1 MQKAVLK
8 NLQSIGYRFAAVPRN
23 SDFTHTDY
31 KVDVGLRGDLGSGW
45 TYDAYMQLGIARI
58 DEHITGYG
66 SVNKIANAL
75 NVINVNGVATCSNL
89 DPSCV
94 PLDIFAAQSKNI
106 TQAQYNYALA
116 SSFTT
121 GESREQIASASVTG
135 DLGHYGIKSPWAADG
150 VGVSFGAEYR
160 RDSITQNFDS
170 EQQAGDLSGGG
181 GQALDTSGST
191 NVKELFGE
199 LQVPLAHDLPFID
212 DLTFNAGYRFS
223 HYNLAGDTNT
233 YKFGVEYRPIQD
245 ILLRASYNRAVRA
258 PNVQELFAP
267 NVTGLAGFVD
277 PCGVPEKGGPPIAS
291 KAACANTGLTAAEYG
306 VTTVCPASQCD
317 VRNGGGAVT
326 GLKPEVADTYSFGGV
341 VQPHFLPGFSVS
353 VDYFHIKVNGV
364 ISAGGGAAPTLILAQ
379 CLANAASPYCALIH
393 RNPIDGDLFSNDGY
407 IFQTEANG
415 GFFATD
421 GIDVAANYRYHLPDW
436 YRGESLGSIDL
447 SFVGTWVDHLT
458 TEPVAGG
465 GTYDC
470 GGLYGVTCGTPTPR
484 YRSETRLSWNTPWK
498 LTASLRWRYLSPVNL
513 DQLSTQPLLNS
524 GITDPADGHIQSYS
538 YFDLTFT
545 YKLRDNL
552 ALRAG
557 ANNLFDRDPPIID
570 SNGFALSNPANFGNG
585 NTFPGV
591 YDSLG
596 RNIFVGFTANF

>member
-1 MQKAVLK
+1 M
-8 NLQSIGYRFAAVPRN
+8 
-23 SDFTHTDY
+23 
-31 KVDVGLRGDLGSGW
+31 DVGLRGDLGAGW
-45 TYDAYMQLGIARI
+45 TYDAYLQLGIARI
-58 DEHITGYG
+58 DEHITGYA
-66 SVNKIANAL
+66 SISKVANAL
-75 NVINVNGVATCSNL
+75 NVINVNGVPTCVN
-89 DPSCV
+89 DAASCV

-106 TQAQYNYALA
+106 SQAAYNYALA

-121 GESREQIASASVTG
+121 GEAREQIASASVTG
-135 DLGHYGIKSPWAADG
+135 DLGHYGIKSPFAADG

-181 GQALDTSGST
+181 GQLLDVSGST

-199 LQVPLAHDLPFID
+199 IQVPLAHDLPFVE

-233 YKFGVEYRPIQD
+233 YKFGGEYRPIHD
-245 ILLRASYNRAVRA
+245 LLLRASYNRAVRA

-267 NVTGLAGFVD
+267 NVTGLAGYVD
-277 PCGVPEKGGPPIAS
+277 TCAVPDATPGNPNPKPAS
-291 KAACANTGLTAAEYG
+291 SLAACLNTGLTAAQYG
-306 VTTVCPASQCD
+306 VLSSCPAGQCD
-317 VRNGGGAVT
+317 IRTGGGAVT
-326 GLKPEVADTYSFGGV
+326 GLRPEVADTYSFGGV
-341 VQPHFLPGFSVS
+341 IQPHFLPGFSLS
-353 VDYFHIKVNGV
+353 VDYFNIKVNNIIQAGV
-364 ISAGGGAAPTLILAQ
+364 AGPQTILNG
-379 CLANAASPYCALIH
+379 CLASASSPYCALIH
-393 RNPIDGDLFSNDGY
+393 RDPVTGGLDTNLGFIY
-407 IFQTEANG
+407 QTNANA
-415 GFFATD
+415 GFLATD

-436 YRGESLGSIDL
+436 YRGASLGSVDL
-447 SFVGTWVDHLT
+447 SFVGTWIDHLT
-458 TEPVAGG
+458 SEPTPGQ

-470 GGLYGVTCGTPTPR
+470 AGLYGITCGTPTPKF
-484 YRSETRLSWNTPWK
+484 RSEARVTWNTPWK
-498 LTASLRWRYLSPVNL
+498 LSASLRWRYLGPVKL
-513 DQLSTQPLLNS
+513 DELNANPLLNG
-524 GITDPADGHIQSYS
+524 GIVDNTSEARFHAYS

-557 ANNLFDRDPPIID
+557 ANNLFDLDPPLAD
-570 SNGFALSNPANFGNG
+570 SNVFAISNPNNFGNG